1 MSKNAYREHM
11 QNVPLLAGLDT
22 KELDEVIDISTDIT
36 VPAGRVLIKEG
47 SSVQELIIVI
57 DGNLEVTR
65 NGQHVANIGPG
76 GFAGEMALLTHST
89 HNATVAASEDSR
101 VLHIE
106 GGAFDVL
113 LKRVPIIAVKM
124 LPIVASR
131 VARPN
136 DHFE

>member
-11 QNVPLLAGLDT
+11 QSVPLLAGLET
-22 KELDEVIDISTDIT
+22 KELDEVIDISTDLT
-36 VPAGRVLIKEG
+36 VPAGRVLIKER
-47 SSVQELIIVI
+47 SSVQELIIVVE
-57 DGNLEVTR
+57 GNLEVTR
-65 NGQHVANIGPG
+65 DGQHVANIGPG

-89 HNATVAASEDSR
+89 HNATVAATVDSR

-113 LKRVPIIAVKM
+113 LKRVPAIAVKM

-131 VARPN
+131 VTKPD
-136 DHFE
+136 DHSS